1 VNCLIAKYACIAY
14 NNCMQYTIRNIP
26 DALDAALRERAR
38 AENKSLNEVAVE
50 ALARSFGFS
59 GDPIQCRDLSDLA
72 GTWQEDP
79 DFDKA
84 INDQHVID
92 EELWK

>member
-1 VNCLIAKYACIAY
+1 
-14 NNCMQYTIRNIP
+14 MQYTIRNIP
-26 DALDAALRERAR
+26 EALDAALRERAK
-38 AENKSLNEVAVE
+38 AENKSLNEYAIE
-50 ALARSFGFS
+50 ALARSIGFS
-59 GDPIQCRDLSDLA
+59 GDGIRFRDLTDLA

-84 INDQHVID
+84 IADQHAID